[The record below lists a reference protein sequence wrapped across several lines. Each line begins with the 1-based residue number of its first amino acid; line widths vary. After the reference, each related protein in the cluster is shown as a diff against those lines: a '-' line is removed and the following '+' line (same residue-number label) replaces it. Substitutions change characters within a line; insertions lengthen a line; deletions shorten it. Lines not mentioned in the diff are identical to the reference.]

1 MAFKTREE
9 LVNAIKQSK
18 RKGFEPS
25 VTGRLD
31 QLIDEDL
38 LQWMI
43 SYVYDINFQ
52 YKIEVRLDRK
62 VVLKNAESQEICN
75 LFNKYSPNFGTLR
88 LTHFAG
94 QRNLIMEFETMND
107 PDGTSYPL
115 ISLQFRGG
123 SDLRDKFMGC
133 MIGSAIGDAV
143 GEIHQ
148 HHEQL
153 SFEDIQKKYPLLEY
167 TDDTAQA
174 LVVAEFLSTGDHS
187 IEKLGDLFLDAINTR
202 PDRGYGGTA
211 TIFSIA
217 EMNNI
222 SCIEARD
229 RFNKAFDY
237 AEGSWSDGAA
247 MRIHPA
253 ALYFNRVENL
263 RDRIDFISDI
273 DHSHPIA
280 KEGAY
285 LCAKLITLILNKPQD
300 SELDWARE
308 LVRECQTS
316 ELLTSMEYVE
326 EALLKQYPA
335 STVDRH
341 LGNINR
347 STTATQSAVPY
358 AIFSF
363 LLNRDN
369 FDDCLQTAIST
380 KGDADTIGA
389 IACAF
394 SGVRLGH
401 QKISQNM
408 FYELLEDREIIEKR
422 ATALLLGS
430 LPRGQRPLQATSL
443 SAEEL
448 AEHEEIMEVED
459 VDE

>member
-1 MAFKTREE
+1 
-9 LVNAIKQSK
+9 
-18 RKGFEPS
+18 
-25 VTGRLD
+25 
-31 QLIDEDL
+31 
-38 LQWMI
+38 
-43 SYVYDINFQ
+43 
-52 YKIEVRLDRK
+52 
-62 VVLKNAESQEICN
+62 
-75 LFNKYSPNFGTLR
+75 
-88 LTHFAG
+88 
-94 QRNLIMEFETMND
+94 
-107 PDGTSYPL
+107 
-115 ISLQFRGG
+115 
-123 SDLRDKFMGC
+123 
-133 MIGSAIGDAV
+133 
-143 GEIHQ
+143 
-148 HHEQL
+148 
-153 SFEDIQKKYPLLEY
+153 
-167 TDDTAQA
+167 
-174 LVVAEFLSTGDHS
+174 
-187 IEKLGDLFLDAINTR
+187 
-202 PDRGYGGTA
+202 
-211 TIFSIA
+211 
-217 EMNNI
+217 
-222 SCIEARD
+222 
-229 RFNKAFDY
+229 
-237 AEGSWSDGAA
+237 
-247 MRIHPA
+247 
-253 ALYFNRVENL
+253 
-263 RDRIDFISDI
+263 
-273 DHSHPIA
+273 
-280 KEGAY
+280 
-285 LCAKLITLILNKPQD
+285 
-300 SELDWARE
+300 
-308 LVRECQTS
+308 
-316 ELLTSMEYVE
+316 MEYVE